1 MSYPVSNA
9 FWSASSSWYT
19 SRVEAQVKA
28 SLENGRVAPLPNKER
43 LWKTNGAKYLRHR
56 GDLAQW
62 FKIANKNAYMVRPD
76 PQLSRDVIDYI
87 DKLGPTISALFDAQ
101 LGRLAFSAWKAWP
114 VASGLSKSLINL
126 SYELEGDT
134 RFVGRIRV
142 TAPYVFVIKGQP
154 HRELLDV
161 PAKSLSVTLGADVQ
175 AAMGSL

>member
-9 FWSASSSWYT
+9 FWSASSSWYAA
-19 SRVEAQVKA
+19 RVEAQVRE
-28 SLENGRVAPLPNKER
+28 SERNGKVAPLPNKER

-62 FKIANKNAYMVRPD
+62 FRINNKNAYMVRPD
-76 PQLSRDVIDYI
+76 PKLSRDVIAYI
-87 DKLGPTISALFDAQ
+87 DKIGPTISALFDAQ

-114 VASGLSKSLINL
+114 VRTGLSKSLINL
-126 SYELEGDT
+126 SYELEGDA

-142 TAPYVFVIKGQP
+142 TAPYVFFIEGQP
-154 HRELLDV
+154 HRKLIDD